1 MAEQDTFSLTLEQ
14 SQNYE
19 FMTHFEGEGPPPLLI
34 NEPEP
39 LSSRQGPNA
48 SQLLGA
54 AVGYCLSASLLFCLQ
69 KARLEV
75 AGINTTV
82 TGTYRRNERGRK
94 RIGKLDVGIVLDLK
108 NDQPQRRQRCLDIFE
123 DYCVV
128 TASVRKGIEITVTV
142 TDPQGNS
149 LQ

>member
-1 MAEQDTFSLTLEQ
+1 MAEKETFSLTLERDTNFAFKARFDGIP
-14 SQNYE
+14 S
-19 FMTHFEGEGPPPLLI
+19 LLI
-34 NEPEP
+34 DEPEP
-39 LSSRQGPNA
+39 LGSSLGPNA
-48 SQLLGA
+48 SRLLGA

-75 AGINTTV
+75 GQITTMV

-94 RIGKLDVGIVLDLK
+94 RVGKLAVQIALDLT
-108 NDQPQRRQRCLDIFE
+108 DPHPQRLKRCLDIFE